1 MEFMEKIRLLIDSM
15 IFYFQSKYSD
25 VSVTEYFITYW
36 IPIIQIA
43 IVFLGTVGSLWKYF
57 QVKNRD
63 INEKILSEIYAPL
76 YNYFIKQE
84 LYCHITKIGR
94 EFRESPIIGIQ
105 QTINGVATEDADV
118 LGLNRKYFIEKL
130 NNINI
135 GLASKELYTL
145 LSMYE
150 VACYIEENHKNDKT
164 LEATILKVEI
174 ENNLREEIL
183 NGYSY
188 YHKKLG
194 LSSKNIKKMK
204 SYYKIEKAEIKFV
217 YEISETKIN
226 EVREQAIKEANKQ
239 KSK

>member
-1 MEFMEKIRLLIDSM
+1 MGKIDLLIETM
-15 IFYFQSKYSD
+15 ILYFQNQSSEITGIKYF
-25 VSVTEYFITYW
+25 TTYW
-36 IPIIQIA
+36 IPAIQLI
-43 IVFLGTVGSLWKYF
+43 IVFLGAGGSLWKYF
-57 QVKNRD
+57 QVKNRE

-84 LYCHITKIGR
+84 LYCHIMKVKR
-94 EFRESPIIGIQ
+94 ESCESPIIEIQ
-105 QTINGVATEDADV
+105 STSCDDV

-145 LSMYE
+145 LSMYQ
-150 VACYIEENHKNDKT
+150 VACYIEENDVNN
-164 LEATILKVEI
+164 LEGTILKVRI
-174 ENNLREEIL
+174 ENDLRKEIL

-204 SYYKIEKAEIKFV
+204 SYYEIQESEIKFI
-217 YEISETKIN
+217 YKISKEEINKVI
-226 EVREQAIKEANKQ
+226 EQMMKN
-239 KSK
+239 